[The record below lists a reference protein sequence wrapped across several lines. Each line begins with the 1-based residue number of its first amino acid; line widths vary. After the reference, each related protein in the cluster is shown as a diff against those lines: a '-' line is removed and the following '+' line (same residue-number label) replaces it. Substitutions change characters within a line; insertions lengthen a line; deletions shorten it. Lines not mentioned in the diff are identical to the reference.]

1 MKVGDIVEANNGS
14 HGIIL
19 EVGMLYPGH
28 PDSPIGRVKV
38 EWFSD
43 APHWWRRGLMFGTSA
58 LKGVVS
64 RAKR

>member
-1 MKVGDIVEANNGS
+1 MKVGDIVKANNDS
-14 HGIIL
+14 HGIIVAV
-19 EVGMLYPGH
+19 EMMYPNN
-28 PDSPIGRVKV
+28 PYSPVGRVKV

-64 RAKR
+64 HA

>member
-19 EVGMLYPGH
+19 EVEMLYPDQ
-28 PDSPIGRVKV
+28 PQSPVGRVKV

-43 APHWWRRGLMFGTSA
+43 APNWWRRGLMFGTSA

-64 RAKR
+64 RCR